1 MGREEIRR
9 RGRGPWEARVGSGRV
24 WGGGN
29 QCLSPVSL
37 CVSVFTSASPVSVTL
52 PPSPQLHLPRIHHP
66 SPGFL
71 SPDPALRPRASLSPP
86 QDARRSETSRGPS
99 STSGKGWKRRGQGRA
114 RNPGNRSPGHPPRP
128 GGREAGGKYAQ
139 SSAGPPQEEAG
150 AEPAQALRTGGRP
163 NAPGRPWGGGHREG
177 GCGGGAG
184 GGRRHLG
191 PGEQCAPH
199 HRAAVPMRAPTV
211 LGTHALQCSTP
222 GPTPAPCP
230 GTAARGP

>member
-1 MGREEIRR
+1 M
-9 RGRGPWEARVGSGRV
+9 GSGRV
-24 WGGGN
+24 CVWGN

-37 CVSVFTSASPVSVTL
+37 GVAVLTSASPVSVT
-52 PPSPQLHLPRIHHP
+52 PPPRPQLHLPRIHHP
-66 SPGFL
+66 FPGFL
-71 SPDPALRPRASLSPP
+71 SPDPALRPLASRSPT

-114 RNPGNRSPGHPPRP
+114 RNLGNRSPGHPPRP

-150 AEPAQALRTGGRP
+150 AEPAQALRTGVGGVPERP
-163 NAPGRPWGGGHREG
+163 GPSLGAGGHREG

-184 GGRRHLG
+184 GGCRHLG

-230 GTAARGP
+230 GTAPRGP